1 MSSAASLA
9 VRTTRRAQHERHERH
24 EETTVIA
31 SDLLDVPVLDDAG
44 AHLGW
49 VVDLRFVLD
58 GAPSTYLAGARLHGL
73 VVSPRT
79 RTSFLGFERSDVR
92 SPWPVAPLLRWLHRG
107 AFLVHWPDVAAVP
120 APVDATDPDSRA
132 VTLRAG
138 YTRYEPGL

>member
-1 MSSAASLA
+1 M
-9 VRTTRRAQHERHERH
+9 
-24 EETTVIA
+24 IA
-31 SDLLDVPVLDDAG
+31 TDLLDAPVRDDAG
-44 AHLGW
+44 THLGW

-58 GAPSTYLAGARLHGL
+58 GPPSTHLAGARLHGL

-92 SPWPVAPLLRWLHRG
+92 QPWPVAPLLRWLHRG
-107 AFLVHWPDVAAVP
+107 TFLVHWPDVAQVP
-120 APVDATDPDSRA
+120 AAYDDADADRRA

>member
-1 MSSAASLA
+1 M
-9 VRTTRRAQHERHERH
+9 
-24 EETTVIA
+24 IA

-44 AHLGW
+44 THLGW

-58 GAPSTYLAGARLHGL
+58 GSPSTSLAGARLHGL

-92 SPWPVAPLLRWLHRG
+92 HPWPVAQLLRWLHRG
-107 AFLVHWPDVAAVP
+107 TFLVHWPDVARVP
-120 APVDATDPDSRA
+120 ASQDDHTDRDSRA

-138 YTRYEPGL
+138 HRRYEPGL

>member
-1 MSSAASLA
+1 
-9 VRTTRRAQHERHERH
+9 
-24 EETTVIA
+24 VIA

-44 AHLGW
+44 THLGW

-58 GAPSTYLAGARLHGL
+58 GSPSTFLAGARLHGL

-92 SPWPVAPLLRWLHRG
+92 DPWPVAQWLRWLHRG
-107 AFLVHWPDVAAVP
+107 TFLVHWPDVARVP
-120 APVDATDPDSRA
+120 PSADDTDPAGRA

-138 YTRYEPGL
+138 YTRHEPRL